1 MESVCIILILG
12 DFYMKF
18 KRFIN
23 IHTIL
28 LLAFL
33 LMVGGIVY
41 RFFHWGIRI
50 DLSKIV
56 AENRQDEP
64 DTFDMFLPL
73 MDKDGNNIST
83 GEKADTIVCF
93 GNSPFADDRDS
104 EDNLANMIA
113 ARTGA
118 TVYNC
123 SITGSFL
130 AAGNY
135 TIEPQVYPL
144 DSYNFYWLT
153 QVAAKGDAY
162 TRCGDAERIL
172 GEATPPEAREV
183 YDTLWNLDF
192 ADVDAIVIMYDATDY
207 LEGHAMYDDENATN
221 IECFTGNLEA
231 GIELLQKTY
240 PWVRIIV
247 MSPTYAFAVDER
259 GKYVSSDL
267 YTYGWDILSTYVIKE
282 AESCFNRSVSFVDH
296 FYGTINE
303 DHAKK
308 YLTDN
313 LHLNNAGRKLVAD
326 RCVQAL
332 TYYDEPSESAD

>member
-1 MESVCIILILG
+1 
-12 DFYMKF
+12 MKF

-23 IHTIL
+23 MHTLL

-33 LMVGGIVY
+33 LMIGGIVY
-41 RFFHWGIRI
+41 RFFHWGIRVDPDNI
-50 DLSKIV
+50 IT
-56 AENRQDEP
+56 ENRQDEP
-64 DTFDMFLPL
+64 DTFDLFLPL
-73 MDKDGNNIST
+73 MDKDGSDLST
-83 GEKADTIVCF
+83 GKKTETIVCF

-104 EDNLANMIA
+104 KDNLANMIA
-113 ARTGA
+113 EQTGA

-135 TIEPQVYPL
+135 TIEPWVYPL

-153 QVAAKGDAY
+153 QVAVKGEAY

-172 GEATPPEAREV
+172 GDATPPEAREV

-192 ADVDAIVIMYDATDY
+192 KDVDAIVIMYDASDY
-207 LEGHAMYDDENATN
+207 LDGHAMYDDNNSTN

-231 GIELLQKTY
+231 GIELLQNTY

-247 MSPTYAFAVDER
+247 MSPTYAYAVDER

-282 AESCFNRSVSFVDH
+282 AESCFNRSVSFVDN

-303 DHAKK
+303 DHADK
-308 YLTDN
+308 YLVDN
-313 LHLNNAGRKLVAD
+313 LHLNKAGRKLVAE

-332 TYYDEPSESAD
+332 TYYDDAEE